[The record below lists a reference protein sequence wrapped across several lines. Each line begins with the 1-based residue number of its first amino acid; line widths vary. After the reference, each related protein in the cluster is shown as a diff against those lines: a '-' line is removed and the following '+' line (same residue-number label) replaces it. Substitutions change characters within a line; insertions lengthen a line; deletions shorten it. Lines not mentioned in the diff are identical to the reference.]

1 MDDLLKVLADALRA
15 AVGVQA
21 AAYALAA
28 IGLNV
33 HFGFTGLINF
43 GHIAFMAVGAYTT
56 AIVVD
61 SGLSLWLA
69 IPAGL
74 LAAVALGI
82 LLGVP
87 TLRLRADYLAI
98 TTIAVGE
105 IIRILV
111 RSSALEDLTGGV
123 FGIQGFADDFFDLNP
138 FGRGTY
144 GAWDVTFNERSTWV
158 MVAAWALVALCAAL
172 VWALMRAPF
181 GRVLKA
187 IREDEDAARALGK
200 NVFAFKIRSLCVGG
214 AIGALAGIVLAF
226 EAQAVVPDR
235 YLPQTTFFI
244 WTAMILGGTGSILGP
259 IAGSVAFWFIVQF
272 TEGILRLG
280 VANGVIPDWLLSS
293 QQVASI
299 RFMLV
304 GGVLMALM
312 VWRPQGIFGKREE
325 VLIGAR

>member
-1 MDDLLKVLADALRA
+1 MDDVLKVLADALRA

-33 HFGFTGLINF
+33 HFGYTGLINF

-61 SGLSLWLA
+61 SGYSLWLA
-69 IPAGL
+69 VPSGL
-74 LAAVALGI
+74 LAAVVLGI
-82 LLGVP
+82 LLGIP

-105 IIRILV
+105 IIRIMV

-123 FGIQGFADDFFDLNP
+123 FGIQGFANDFFDLNP
-138 FGRGTY
+138 FGRGSY
-144 GAWDVTFNERSTWV
+144 GIWDVKFNERSTWV
-158 MVAAWALVALCAAL
+158 ILVAWALVALCATL

-200 NVFAFKIRSLCVGG
+200 NVFAFKIRSLCLGG
-214 AIGALAGIVLAF
+214 AIGALAGIILAF

-244 WTAMILGGTGSILGP
+244 WTAMILGGTGSIIGP
-259 IAGSVAFWFIVQF
+259 IAGSILFWFIVQF
-272 TEGILRLG
+272 TEGLLRLG
-280 VANGVIPDWLLSS
+280 VSNGVIPEWLLSS

>member
-1 MDDLLKVLADALRA
+1 MDDVLKVLADALRA

-33 HFGFTGLINF
+33 HFGYTGLINF

-61 SGLSLWLA
+61 SGYSLWLA
-69 IPAGL
+69 VPSGL
-74 LAAVALGI
+74 LAAVVLGI
-82 LLGVP
+82 LLGLP

-105 IIRILV
+105 IIRIMV

-123 FGIQGFADDFFDLNP
+123 FGIQGFANDFFDLNP
-138 FGRGTY
+138 FGRGSY
-144 GAWDVTFNERSTWV
+144 GIWDVKFNERSTWV
-158 MVAAWALVALCAAL
+158 ILVAWALVALCATL

-200 NVFAFKIRSLCVGG
+200 NVFAFKIRSLCLGG
-214 AIGALAGIVLAF
+214 AIGALAGIILAF

-244 WTAMILGGTGSILGP
+244 WTAMILGGTGSIIGP
-259 IAGSVAFWFIVQF
+259 IAGSILFWFIVQF
-272 TEGILRLG
+272 TEGLLRLG
-280 VANGVIPDWLLSS
+280 VSNGVIPEWLLSS

>member
-1 MDDLLKVLADALRA
+1 MDDVLKVLADALRA

-43 GHIAFMAVGAYTT
+43 GHIAFMAIGAYTT

-69 IPAGL
+69 VPSGL
-74 LAAVALGI
+74 LAAVVLGI
-82 LLGVP
+82 LLGIP

-105 IIRILV
+105 IIRIMV
-111 RSSALEDLTGGV
+111 RSSALEGLTGGV
-123 FGIQGFADDFFDLNP
+123 FGIQGFADDFFGLNP
-138 FGRGTY
+138 FGRGSY
-144 GAWDVTFNERSTWV
+144 GVWDVRFNERSTWV
-158 MVAAWALVALCAAL
+158 IVVAWALVALCATL

-200 NVFAFKIRSLCVGG
+200 NVFAFKIRSLCLGG

-259 IAGSVAFWFIVQF
+259 IAGSVIFWFIVQF
-272 TEGILRLG
+272 TEGLLRLG
-280 VANGVIPDWLLSS
+280 VSNGAIPEWLLSS
-293 QQVASI
+293 QQVASV

-312 VWRPQGIFGKREE
+312 IWRPQGIFGKREE